1 MKIEQAIQEV
11 RHDRVEGIWGEIR
24 LKDRTAG
31 NLLISMC
38 RGETSVDT
46 LPGFINP
53 CNERW
58 GTFDGKAW
66 FNLRGPSGNE
76 SSARAIA
83 FDGASGKFVCPTCR
97 RERKH
102 AWIQVGEEKV
112 STHYG
117 VPVSTGV
124 PVPGVFTNGDVDFLF
139 DLDMD
144 DVLYQ
149 EHIAGCKKDEH
160 DLCDTPEDTH
170 EWLGGF
176 TLVGEGGKLLWARN
190 LETNIAF
197 DVSEIYSR
205 VFASQWVI
213 KSCLCSPCYPGQGD
227 VDSNGEYLAYSFPP
241 NTFEAENPLLKRIVH
256 LSEVVRRYIPE
267 NILGAGE

>member
-11 RHDRVEGIWGEIR
+11 RKNRIEGAWGEKR
-24 LKDRTAG
+24 LKDRKPG

-38 RGETSVDT
+38 RGETAVDT

-66 FNLRGPSGNE
+66 FNLRGPQNNE
-76 SSARAIA
+76 SIARAIA
-83 FDGASGKFVCPTCR
+83 FDETSETFVCPTCR
-97 RERKH
+97 RARKF
-102 AWIQVGEEKV
+102 AWIQAGEEKV

-144 DVLYQ
+144 DALYS
-149 EHIAGCKKDEH
+149 EHAAKCGNENH
-160 DLCDTPEDTH
+160 DDCAPQDTH

-176 TLVGEGGKLLWARN
+176 TLVKEGGKLQWDRDI
-190 LETNIAF
+190 EKNIAF
-197 DVSEIYSR
+197 DVSEVYSR

-213 KSCLCSPCYPGQGD
+213 SCNLCSPCYPGQGD
-227 VDSNGEYLAYSFPP
+227 VDFDGEHLAYSFPP
-241 NTFEAENPLLKRIVH
+241 DTFEKENPLLKRIVH
-256 LSEVVRRYIPE
+256 LSEIVRRYIPE

>member
-1 MKIEQAIQEV
+1 MKIEQAIQKV
-11 RHDRVEGIWGEIR
+11 RKNRVEVVWGEQR
-24 LKDRTAG
+24 LKDRKPG

-38 RGETSVDT
+38 SGETAVDT

-66 FNLRGPSGNE
+66 FNLRGPQDNE
-76 SSARAIA
+76 SIARAIA
-83 FDGASGKFVCPTCR
+83 FDETSETFVCPTCR
-97 RERKH
+97 RARKF
-102 AWIQVGEEKV
+102 AWIQTGEEKV

-117 VPVSTGV
+117 VPVSTGI
-124 PVPGVFTNGDVDFLF
+124 PVPGVFSVGDVDFLF

-144 DVLYQ
+144 NVLYQ

-160 DLCDTPEDTH
+160 DLCHAPEHTH

-176 TLVGEGGKLLWARN
+176 TLVGEGDEK
-190 LETNIAF
+190 NIAF

-205 VFASQWVI
+205 VFSSQWVI
-213 KSCLCSPCYPGQGD
+213 SCNLCSPFYPGQGD
-227 VDSNGEYLAYSFPP
+227 VDFDGEYLAYSFPP
-241 NTFEAENPLLKRIVH
+241 DTFEKENPLLKRIVH